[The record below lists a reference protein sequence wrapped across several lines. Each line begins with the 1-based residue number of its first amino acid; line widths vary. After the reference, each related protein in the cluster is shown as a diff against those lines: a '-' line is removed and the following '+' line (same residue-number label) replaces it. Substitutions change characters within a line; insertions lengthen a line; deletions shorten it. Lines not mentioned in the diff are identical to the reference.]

1 MSLSE
6 LIAGVE
12 AHERTITVVNPSPGT
27 VESLRERFAARN
39 VTVVPTTAAAGPTD
53 YAVLGD
59 GEQFLGAVAV
69 ESVVEP
75 DDDDRPYGP
84 ILDRL
89 DETMFTAY
97 DRDRMLSASREIED
111 RAWRVGSG
119 ELHACFQRLGNVE
132 RQRET
137 YERLAGAEGLSV
149 HAYAV
154 PPADR
159 DPRAVAASFDGVRLH
174 LEDCAELRRSWVVA
188 FDGGGVPEN
197 ECALVAEERDGGF
210 YGFWTYDPTTVDYA
224 IEHLRRTYLANGDGD
239 GDGDRSA
246 RSAGP

>member
-12 AHERTITVVNPSPGT
+12 AYERTITVVNPSPGT

-39 VTVVPTTAAAGPTD
+39 VTVVSTTAAAGPTD

-59 GEQFLGAVAV
+59 GERFLGAVAV
-69 ESVVEP
+69 ESVVESG
-75 DDDDRPYGP
+75 DDGRPYGP

-97 DRDRMLSASREIED
+97 DRDRILSASREIED

-119 ELHACFQRLGNVE
+119 ELHACFQRVENVE
-132 RQRET
+132 SQREP
-137 YERLAGAEGLSV
+137 YERLAGADGLSV

-154 PPADR
+154 PPDDR
-159 DPRAVAASFDGVRLH
+159 DPHAVAASFDGVRLH
-174 LEDCAELRRSWVVA
+174 LEDCTELRRSWVVA
-188 FDGGGVPEN
+188 FDGGGVHES
-197 ECALVAEERDGGF
+197 ECALVAEERDGEF

-224 IEHLRRTYLANGDGD
+224 IDHLRRTYLADGD